1 MSFFPL
7 RRRLAEIAR
16 GRRITEILVRNG
28 LGFLVEQL
36 ALDRFVPRFLR
47 RRAVRADDSVGR
59 LTVPQRLRHTLED
72 LGATYIKLGQLLSG
86 RADLLPPDYIEEFS
100 KLLDSAPPVAA
111 DEIRS
116 VIESELG
123 APVDELFASFDDA
136 PLASASIGQVHRATL
151 LDGQEIVVKVQR
163 PGIERVV
170 EADLDLLLHQ
180 ARFLENRS
188 EMMRD
193 YNLVAISSELARSLR
208 QELDYQVEGR
218 HAERLRNNLSRDSRF
233 VVPRVFWNVTRRRVI
248 TLEYLEGIQVNEVSR
263 LRKAGY
269 DLTSIAKLGI
279 EAYLKQIFVD
289 GFYHAD
295 PHPAN
300 IMVVGE
306 RIGFVDFGTAGYL
319 THGQKEMLGD
329 MFIQIIDEDAAG
341 LARTVVRMGATRG
354 RPSLDAM
361 EYDLQRL
368 LMRYWGIS
376 LEEIPVG
383 EMLGEIFT
391 TAYQHRVYLPGD
403 LALLARTLITLE
415 GTGRLLD
422 PEFVLVDAVRPFAE
436 QLVRERMSPVAAGR
450 RGLRALRQAADL
462 AQAFPRRLD
471 DLWDQ
476 LEEGEITLGVDVRR
490 LETIVQKA
498 NSMVNRVAF
507 SIVVAALIMGSALI
521 LHGGKDQWELPIL
534 GVGIPVAQIAF
545 LGAVFAGAWLLISMI
560 RSRNL

>member
-28 LGFLVEQL
+28 LGFLVQQL
-36 ALDRFVPRFLR
+36 ALDRFVLRFWR
-47 RRAVRADDSVGR
+47 RRPVRADDAVGR

-72 LGATYIKLGQLLSG
+72 LGATYIKLGQLMSG
-86 RADLLPPDYIEEFS
+86 RADLLSPDYIEELS

-111 DEIRS
+111 DEIRE

-123 APVDELFASFDDA
+123 APVEALFASFDDD
-136 PLASASIGQVHRATL
+136 PIASASIGQVHRAML
-151 LDGQEIVVKVQR
+151 FDGQDVVIKVQR
-163 PGIERVV
+163 PGIEAVV
-170 EADLDLLLHQ
+170 EADLDLLLRQ
-180 ARFLENRS
+180 ARFLETRS
-188 EMMRD
+188 EVMRD
-193 YNLVAISSELARSLR
+193 YNLVEIGSELARSLR
-208 QELDYQVEGR
+208 EELDYQVEGR
-218 HAERLRNNLSRDSRF
+218 HAERLRNNLSRDPRF
-233 VVPRVFWNVTRRRVI
+233 LVPRVFWSLTSKRTI
-248 TLEYLEGIQVNEVSR
+248 TLEYQEGIQFNEIDC
-263 LRKAGY
+263 LRDAGY
-269 DLTSIAKLGI
+269 DLTSLAQMGI

-300 IMVVGE
+300 IMVVGDQ
-306 RIGFVDFGTAGYL
+306 IAFLDFGTAGYL
-319 THGQKEMLGD
+319 TPRQKELLGD

-361 EYDLQRL
+361 EHDLQRL
-368 LMRYWGIS
+368 LTRYWGIP

-383 EMLGEIFT
+383 EMLAEVFT
-391 TAYQHRVYLPGD
+391 TAYRHQVYLPGD
-403 LALLARTLITLE
+403 LALLARTIITLE

-436 QLVRERMSPVAAGR
+436 RLVRDRMSPVVAGR
-450 RGLRALRQAADL
+450 RALRTLRQAADL

-476 LEEGEITLGVDVRR
+476 LEEGEITLGVEVRR
-490 LETIVQKA
+490 LEVIMQKA
-498 NSMVNRVAF
+498 NSMLNRVAF
-507 SIVVAALIMGSALI
+507 SVVVAALIVGSALI
-521 LHGGKDQWELPIL
+521 LHGGKDRWEMPIL

-545 LGAVFAGAWLLISMI
+545 IGAVLAGAWLLLSMI
-560 RSRNL
+560 RSRNI